1 MLNVASFLVLSV
13 PVTCSAKSPSA
24 VVLGQSSTLA
34 LCVGRALT
42 DDFHGEKP
50 SMSNPRTLVILGVLL
65 VPCALIVQHVATTFM
80 KQNAEMQIHARD
92 LGTQSSAVS
101 SLLGLTCDAVVE
113 LDSELKFV
121 SESVQLATMLLHR
134 PGASMQGMKLTDFI
148 AAPDVARAEE
158 VLSQHPSDDVT
169 AHAFHTHLVDSC
181 SSKFRTEIFQATGLK
196 STKWEVGRSGTRNVR
211 TWRDDFVSRW
221 LDPEFIGKVRYTTM
235 NGTPHHLLG
244 LREFTDLKPLARADD
259 PNPAGSPD
267 WHDAGVTGEPTVGN
281 EIVLDCSYK
290 SLDSVSFPLIHSES
304 EEETPVT
311 EQVSSGVV
319 EKRLEITKKDS
330 FFNVDMK
337 EQVVCAASAPFCS
350 LVGLKLHAILGSSFA
365 SRMFQKLCED
375 ARRFAKSQS
384 AGEDDQ
390 VLPDQVAMFRRMP
403 LLLGAQLVEISG
415 VMKVML
421 SQSGD
426 LQVIVSFARV
436 ESYRPSLGTGV
447 APEDFVDWPSLK
459 QKAWDFVD
467 RPYEGP
473 KSLETI
479 CPAWWNATGCECD
492 CANCSILFEQCPVG
506 FMLFR
511 SLSLL
516 CGTKDSH
523 VRLHE
528 LVVNKWGRGLL
539 DLTKLRLG
547 FADIIESGWPV
558 FGVLARIGDQLR
570 LDGLVEEIAARLG
583 NGVAAR
589 QRELR
594 DRASSSFSHA
604 EASGP
609 SMCEQRGWPEDKSY
623 KEEVNKAVAE
633 DRPVTLQASVDASS
647 KEGACPLQLGMPK
660 KEDPES
666 IRPRVDVKSCH
677 GFVTDMHS

>member
-1 MLNVASFLVLSV
+1 MWMELAESEQYFVISTFGLLAVGFMGVARHLVAHCKALRKNLLHRINAIRSPFAPCADRCLRDRIYMEKVLLLRSFFWYFSFVSFCFNISILYNILAGKPRWMTMNATWGVGLIIALAYIPVIFPFVINQRTLDITYLANQLALTLWLGPWCNPAVDNLLMLNVASFLVLSV

-50 SMSNPRTLVILGVLL
+50 SMSNPRTLVILG
-65 VPCALIVQHVATTFM
+65 
-80 KQNAEMQIHARD
+80 
-92 LGTQSSAVS
+92 AVS

-181 SSKFRTEIFQATGLK
+181 SSKFRTEIFQ
-196 STKWEVGRSGTRNVR
+196 
-211 TWRDDFVSRW
+211 
-221 LDPEFIGKVRYTTM
+221 VRYTTM

-390 VLPDQVAMFRRMP
+390 VLPDQVAMFWRMP

-436 ESYRPSLGTGV
+436 ESASTRP
-447 APEDFVDWPSLK
+447 P
-459 QKAWDFVD
+459 Q
-467 RPYEGP
+467 
-473 KSLETI
+473 SLEMT
-479 CPAWWNATGCECD
+479 PTTTPKRNW
-492 CANCSILFEQCPVG
+492 
-506 FMLFR
+506 
-511 SLSLL
+511 SL
-516 CGTKDSH
+516 
-523 VRLHE
+523 
-528 LVVNKWGRGLL
+528 
-539 DLTKLRLG
+539 
-547 FADIIESGWPV
+547 
-558 FGVLARIGDQLR
+558 
-570 LDGLVEEIAARLG
+570 
-583 NGVAAR
+583 
-589 QRELR
+589 
-594 DRASSSFSHA
+594 
-604 EASGP
+604 
-609 SMCEQRGWPEDKSY
+609 
-623 KEEVNKAVAE
+623 
-633 DRPVTLQASVDASS
+633 
-647 KEGACPLQLGMPK
+647 
-660 KEDPES
+660 
-666 IRPRVDVKSCH
+666 
-677 GFVTDMHS
+677 